1 MDVPKYLL
9 EVFKTDTDSQSD
21 IFNGFLQA
29 IPSFVYLLDL
39 TDKKAIYLNTRNN
52 IVSGYSP
59 KELFSNDAEVF
70 PIQNFI
76 SAEHFFQFLKDSF
89 KDAAIN
95 DSQTLVLKIKTQAG
109 QKITVSNK
117 VTLTEKDDDELPSV
131 LMVLADDITVQNK
144 IVDKTTQVQN
154 QLNDAEKLFNYGSW
168 EWWVGDNFVI
178 WSDGLYEM
186 FGYDKNDFK
195 DSLMPYGFY
204 QKHISPKDITR
215 VIKVTMDA
223 LDERKEI
230 YEYEHEMRDNKGN
243 IKQIAVRGK
252 CFLDEKGEIIRVL
265 GTSHDITE
273 ITKIKQELET
283 KVEELSK
290 AYDELRKSK
299 DLFKEAEAMMS
310 YGSYEWNVQKDDIQ
324 FSDGL
329 KRLYAGSDITKLPP
343 KLNVD
348 FCYNRMP
355 SEDLENVKNVLHNA
369 IAYKE
374 PYSFE
379 HKIVDLDGIEKDVH
393 TKGWVTIDEAGNT
406 LKLIGN
412 TVEVTELK
420 VYEKEL
426 ERKIEELNQTN
437 QELGQFA
444 YVASH
449 DLKEPLRKITA
460 FGDRLNQKYSQQLD
474 ENGRFYLSRM
484 IDSAKRMEVLMENL
498 LSYSRLSRKMVSF
511 ERLDLNKTIDNVLSD
526 LEIKINETN
535 AQVYVTKMP
544 ILEASVPKMHQLF
557 QNLISNALKFVKPNQ
572 TPEIHIDA
580 KEATRGELIRLGLD
594 YKNKKYCKITV
605 KDNGIGFEQEYAEKI
620 FVIFQRL
627 HGRAEFDGTGLGLA
641 ICRKIVENHQG
652 LIMADGIPD
661 EGATFTIF
669 LPTDPDSLNKKL

>member
-39 TDKKAIYLNTRNN
+39 TDRKAIYLNTRNN

-59 KELFSNDAEVF
+59 KELFSNDVEVF
-70 PIQNFI
+70 PIQNFT
-76 SAEHFFQFLKDSF
+76 SAEHFFQCLKDSF

-95 DSQTLVLKIKTQAG
+95 DSQTVVLNIKTQAG

-117 VTLTEKDDDELPSV
+117 ITLTEKDDNDLPSV

-144 IVDKTTQVQN
+144 IVDKTIQVQN

-230 YEYEHEMRDNKGN
+230 YEYEHEILDNKGN

-273 ITKIKQELET
+273 ITKIKQELES

-329 KRLYAGSDITKLPP
+329 KKLYAGSDITKLPP

-348 FCYNRMP
+348 FCYTRMP

-369 IAYKE
+369 ITYKE

-393 TKGWVTIDEAGNT
+393 TKGWVTIDEEGNA

-484 IDSAKRMEVLMENL
+484 IDSAKRMEALMENL
-498 LSYSRLSRKMVSF
+498 LSYSRLSRKMVTF
-511 ERLDLNKTIDNVLSD
+511 EHLDLNKTIENVLSD

-535 AQVYVTKMP
+535 AQVFVSKMP

-594 YKNKKYCKITV
+594 YKNKKYYKITV